1 MEAQLERF
9 IQQQRPDAQS
19 VRVQNFQLLAG
30 GYSQET
36 YSCDCTIESGGNT
49 ETLSLI
55 LRRDPP
61 PEVDILPTNRRLE
74 FLITQ
79 RVGERTDIPVAKA
92 HFLDEQGAALDRPSM
107 LIERVPGTADL
118 TPLFAP
124 GNEDEAEA
132 VATEFCE
139 RLAELHSTS
148 LDVLDPDGEMRDARN
163 VGIDASSWESY
174 MTSSMEFFMESYHRI
189 AFDPLPVFYDMYA
202 SLPNK
207 LPQPAPLAMCH
218 GDYQPSNFLYEDGRI
233 TGVID
238 WEAAHVG
245 DPREDIGWLY
255 QLSAITGFDL
265 AGSVKADGGFL
276 EHYSK
281 LSGIPVTREDV
292 DFFQVFSSAS
302 LAAPILDAVRRGLSG
317 EAQSFLSTY
326 MLQPLVA
333 AQPGYCMILG
343 YPAAEEG
350 A

>member
-1 MEAQLERF
+1 MEDQLQRL
-9 IQQQRPDAQS
+9 IRQNRPDAQS
-19 VRVQNFQLLAG
+19 VRVENFQLLAG

-36 YSCDCTIESGGNT
+36 YSADAVIDSGGGA
-49 ETLSLI
+49 ETLPLI
-55 LRRDPP
+55 IRRDPP
-61 PEVDILPTNRRLE
+61 PEIDILPTKRRLE
-74 FLITQ
+74 FQILE
-79 RVGERTDIPVAKA
+79 RVGERTGIPVPKA
-92 HFLDEQGAALDRPSM
+92 HFLDEHGEVLERPAM
-107 LIERVPGTADL
+107 VMERARGTADL

-139 RLAELHSTS
+139 RIAELHATS
-148 LDVLDPDGEMRDARN
+148 LDTLDPEGDFRDARE

-174 MTSSMEFFMESYHRI
+174 MTSSMEFFRESYHQI

-207 LPQPAPLAMCH
+207 LPTPVPLAMCH

-233 TGVID
+233 TGIID

-265 AGSVKADGGFL
+265 AGAVKADGGFL
-276 EHYSK
+276 QHYSK
-281 LSGIPVTREDV
+281 LSGIPVTEEDV
-292 DFFQVFSSAS
+292 GFFMVFSSAA

-317 EAQSFLSTY
+317 ESKNFLSTY

-333 AQPGYCMILG
+333 AQPGYCGILG
-343 YPAAEEG
+343 YPEAEE
-350 A
+350 

>member
-9 IQQQRPDAQS
+9 IQQERPDAES
-19 VRVQNFQLLAG
+19 VRIADFQLLAG

-36 YSCDCTIESGGNT
+36 YRADAVITSGGRA
-49 ETLSLI
+49 ETLPLI
-55 LRRDPP
+55 IRRDPP
-61 PEVDILPTNRRLE
+61 PEIDILPTKRRLE
-74 FLITQ
+74 FQILE
-79 RVGERTDIPVAKA
+79 RVGERTDIPVPKA
-92 HFLDEQGAALDRPSM
+92 YFLDEHGSALDRPAM
-107 LIERVPGTADL
+107 VMERARGSADL

-139 RLAELHSTS
+139 RLAELHATS
-148 LDVLDPDGEMRDARN
+148 LDALDPDGDFRDARDA
-163 VGIDASSWESY
+163 GIDASDWESY
-174 MTSSMEFFMESYHRI
+174 MTSSMAFFRESYHRI

-207 LPQPAPLAMCH
+207 LPEPAPLALCH

-233 TGVID
+233 TGIID

-265 AGSVKADGGFL
+265 AGAVKADGGFL
-276 EHYSK
+276 QHYSK
-281 LSGIPVTREDV
+281 LSGIPVTMEDV
-292 DFFQVFSSAS
+292 GFFMVFSSAA
-302 LAAPILDAVRRGLSG
+302 LAAPILDAVRRGLDG
-317 EAQSFLSTY
+317 ESQNFLSTY

-333 AQPGYCMILG
+333 AQPGYCAILG
-343 YPAAEEG
+343 YPEAEE
-350 A
+350 

>member
-1 MEAQLERF
+1 MEAQLERL
-9 IQQQRPDAQS
+9 IQQNRPDAQS
-19 VRVQNFQLLAG
+19 VRVENFQALAG

-36 YSCDCTIESGGNT
+36 YSADAVIESGGGV
-49 ETLSLI
+49 ETLPLI
-55 LRRDPP
+55 IRRDPP
-61 PEVDILPTNRRLE
+61 PEIDILPTKRRLE
-74 FLITQ
+74 FQILE
-79 RVGERTDIPVAKA
+79 RVGERTGIPVPRA
-92 HFLDEQGAALDRPSM
+92 HFLDERGETLDRPAM
-107 LIERVPGTADL
+107 VMERARGSADL

-139 RLAELHSTS
+139 RLAELHATS
-148 LDVLDPDGEMRDARN
+148 LDALDPDGDFRDARDA
-163 VGIDASSWESY
+163 GIDASSWESY
-174 MTSSMEFFMESYHRI
+174 MTSSMAFFVESYRRI

-207 LPQPAPLAMCH
+207 LPSPAPLAMCH

-265 AGSVKADGGFL
+265 AGAVKADGGFL
-276 EHYSK
+276 QHYSK
-281 LSGIPVTREDV
+281 LSGIPVTMEDV
-292 DFFQVFSSAS
+292 GFFMVFSSAA
-302 LAAPILDAVRRGLSG
+302 LAAPILDAVRRGLDG
-317 EAQSFLSTY
+317 ESQNFLSTY

-333 AQPGYCMILG
+333 AQPGYCAILG
-343 YPAAEEG
+343 YPEAEE
-350 A
+350 